1 MFFRLR
7 ATASVSMADFLE
19 EAMADFLGE
28 SLADFH
34 LNNNGHSNNDDKETE
49 ELILIKGGRPAFF
62 AIKRMNPELASPSAP
77 QLSVKTASA
86 ELLRLLNS
94 VTPELVTYNFMGHW
108 ADREQCRGR
117 LKVINRAKD
126 KLKSIMIHAENMCNL
141 MMEVGNS
148 LQDDLPILVVD
159 KITESMH
166 NILDEDFKKFQAL
179 SKTTEIVRQVFAY
192 LCECCFVPIPADQL
206 SVEDMS
212 PTKYCDC
219 HNHPQV
225 CSSCGLN
232 LSPCSLC
239 TTFMVIFSTLR
250 LLVFSEFKSVG
261 KRCNLQR
268 FFEMKSFEELFMSAQ
283 DSVWDCQ
290 CSDGSDD
297 DEEEDGDQEVA
308 ENGEN

>member
-94 VTPELVTYNFMGHW
+94 LTPELVTYNFMGHW
-108 ADREQCRGR
+108 ADREQCQGR
-117 LKVINRAKD
+117 LEIINRAKD
-126 KLKSIMIHAENMCNL
+126 KIRSVIIHAEDMSD
-141 MMEVGNS
+141 VIRDVINS
-148 LQDDLPILVVD
+148 LQDNLPILVVD
-159 KITESMH
+159 KIIESMDK
-166 NILDEDFKKFQAL
+166 ILEEDFKKFQAL
-179 SKTTEIVRQVFAY
+179 SKTSEIVRQVFAY

-206 SVEDMS
+206 VAEDMS
-212 PTKYCDC
+212 PKRYCDC
-219 HNHPQV
+219 QNHPQV
-225 CSSCGLN
+225 CSSCGLK
-232 LSPCSLC
+232 LSPCNLC
-239 TTFMVIFSTLR
+239 TTVKVIFTTLR
-250 LLVFSEFKSVG
+250 LLVFTEFNSVG

-268 FFEMKSFEELFMSAQ
+268 ALGKKSLEEQFMSAQ
-283 DSVWDCQ
+283 DSDWDCD
-290 CSDGSDD
+290 CSDFSDN
-297 DEEEDGDQEVA
+297 DEGEDGD
-308 ENGEN
+308 N